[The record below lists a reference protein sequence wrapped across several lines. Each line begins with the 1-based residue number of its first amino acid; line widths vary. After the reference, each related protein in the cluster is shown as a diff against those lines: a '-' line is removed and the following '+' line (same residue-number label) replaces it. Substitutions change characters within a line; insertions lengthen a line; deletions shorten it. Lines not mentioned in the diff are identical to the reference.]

1 MGVKGAEGRRKEE
14 SGVVGSF
21 DTHLGLVDQRT
32 MKTEYLFIL
41 LILHR
46 LRRRRAYDNQP
57 PTLLL

>member
-21 DTHLGLVDQRT
+21 DTHLGLVDQRP

-46 LRRRRAYDNQP
+46 LRRRRA
-57 PTLLL
+57 